1 MKVRVNGC
9 DFNCRVEGDGPGIVF
24 IHGEIHG
31 LDYWAPQIE
40 AFSDRYTCLA
50 YDRRGHAGTGM
61 TDYGFSVENQ
71 TVDLLG
77 LVEHFGL
84 EKPLLVALAFGT
96 TIAANFAVN
105 HPERVSGLAL
115 IAWGE
120 LYEARS
126 YLERWQVAGRA
137 AADALEAG
145 GRDGLVA
152 FLREHGGTRYFK
164 VIPPEGHPFREPVIQ
179 LLANHP
185 VAEYRTGMLEMA
197 ASVPDVIPRLE
208 TLDFPVMGIN
218 GTADP
223 FIEDPARLAGVRNF
237 RQVEP
242 VEGAGRFLHWEC
254 PDIFNARLTD
264 FFGL

>member
-1 MKVRVNGC
+1 M
-9 DFNCRVEGDGPGIVF
+9 F

-84 EKPLLVALAFGT
+84 ERPLLVALAFGT

-126 YLERWQVAGRA
+126 YLERWQV
-137 AADALEAG
+137 
-145 GRDGLVA
+145 
-152 FLREHGGTRYFK
+152 
-164 VIPPEGHPFREPVIQ
+164 
-179 LLANHP
+179 
-185 VAEYRTGMLEMA
+185 
-197 ASVPDVIPRLE
+197 
-208 TLDFPVMGIN
+208 
-218 GTADP
+218 
-223 FIEDPARLAGVRNF
+223 
-237 RQVEP
+237 
-242 VEGAGRFLHWEC
+242 
-254 PDIFNARLTD
+254 
-264 FFGL
+264 

>member
-1 MKVRVNGC
+1 
-9 DFNCRVEGDGPGIVF
+9 
-24 IHGEIHG
+24 
-31 LDYWAPQIE
+31 
-40 AFSDRYTCLA
+40 
-50 YDRRGHAGTGM
+50 
-61 TDYGFSVENQ
+61 
-71 TVDLLG
+71 
-77 LVEHFGL
+77 
-84 EKPLLVALAFGT
+84 
-96 TIAANFAVN
+96 
-105 HPERVSGLAL
+105 

-164 VIPPEGHPFREPVIQ
+164 VIPPAGHPFREPVIQ

-208 TLDFPVMGIN
+208 KLDVPVMGIN

-223 FIEDPARLAGVRNF
+223 FIEDPARLAGVRSF

-254 PDIFNARLTD
+254 PDIFNDRLTD

>member
-1 MKVRVNGC
+1 MISNTYSPSSNLPLSPVIFLIRSYKS
-9 DFNCRVEGDGPGIVF
+9 D
-24 IHGEIHG
+24 
-31 LDYWAPQIE
+31 E
-40 AFSDRYTCLA
+40 ANRPYQES
-50 YDRRGHAGTGM
+50 
-61 TDYGFSVENQ
+61 SQ
-71 TVDLLG
+71 
-77 LVEHFGL
+77 
-84 EKPLLVALAFGT
+84 K
-96 TIAANFAVN
+96 
-105 HPERVSGLAL
+105 S
-115 IAWGE
+115 E

-137 AADALEAG
+137 AADVLEAG

-152 FLREHGGTRYFK
+152 FLREHGGTKFFK
-164 VIPPEGHPFREPVIQ
+164 VIPPAGHPFREPVIQ

-185 VAEYRTGMLEMA
+185 VAEYRTGMQEMA
-197 ASVPDVIPRLE
+197 ASVPNVIPRLE
-208 TLDFPVMGIN
+208 TLDIPVMGIN